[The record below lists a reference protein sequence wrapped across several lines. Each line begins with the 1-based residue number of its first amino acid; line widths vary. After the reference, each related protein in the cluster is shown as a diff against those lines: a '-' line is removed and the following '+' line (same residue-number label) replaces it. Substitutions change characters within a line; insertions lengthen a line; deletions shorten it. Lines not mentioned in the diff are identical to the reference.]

1 MLTEEDVRKVS
12 LALNTRI
19 PTEICRVIFSLPN
32 LRTSIKYTMM
42 KEIDDQCN
50 KLCVRKPH
58 DDGRQPSVLHVKRKD
73 TKQQLQEFTWTKI
86 LEEMKQRARDVLY
99 LLCAISV
106 PKLKATDKQVAPLCV
121 AYGILLN
128 NRWKELSLIQKVI
141 TTLFGMGH
149 CLEKINDKILTAM
162 HGFVL
167 IGFLLSYTLCSH
179 EKVNFD
185 LGNIRTKSLTTAKKS
200 TLNQ

>member
-1 MLTEEDVRKVS
+1 MLTEEDARKVS

-32 LRTSIKYTMM
+32 LRTSLKYTMM
-42 KEIDDQCN
+42 KEIDDQCS

-58 DDGRQPSVLHVKRKD
+58 DDGRQPSVLYVKRKN

-86 LEEMKQRARDVLY
+86 LEEMKQRAPDVLDF
-99 LLCAISV
+99 LCAISV

-128 NRWKELSLIQKVI
+128 NRWRELSLIQKVI
-141 TTLFGMGH
+141 TTLFGVGH
-149 CLEKINDKILTAM
+149 C
-162 HGFVL
+162 
-167 IGFLLSYTLCSH
+167 S
-179 EKVNFD
+179 EKVKHAWICAYRIF
-185 LGNIRTKSLTTAKKS
+185 IIVYSL
-200 TLNQ
+200 LP